1 MECLPAKSLLERLDL
16 FAKLR
21 QLMKD
26 FLKRAKERVWLEGDL
41 EKDRS
46 VGLVFC
52 GVLEIVLGILCFSMA
67 MLLLVVVS
75 STGLGGMKPS
85 HFRMAMG
92 LMFYL
97 TGWFIVM
104 GLGSIKCCRWARA
117 LTLVGAWV
125 TVFFGT
131 LVLALVLYILP
142 EVHNLLTESE
152 LISPMGA
159 LAYLYFAILVLLV
172 LQVLFP
178 LFAVAFYSMAG
189 VEQTCVRRHPKPSWT
204 DRCPLPLLAMGFISI
219 LGSFSVLVG
228 ATTNF
233 VVFFFGQV
241 VTGAAGMMILLL
253 VSVSFAYVG
262 WGAYKRKTHAWWGA
276 YALVLLTSSSM
287 MLTFSEMDMDT
298 LYNHMGYT
306 AEQMSQLSN
315 LGPFN
320 PAMLTFVSCIWGVM
334 ACVFLVWVRDC
345 FRPEK
350 YQAEVKSYEQ
360 VKAEEAGSMP
370 EESNKPRMRLDD

>member
-1 MECLPAKSLLERLDL
+1 
-16 FAKLR
+16 
-21 QLMKD
+21 MKE
-26 FLKRAKERVWLEGDL
+26 LITRARERVWLEGDP

-46 VGLVFC
+46 AGLLVC
-52 GVLEIVLGILCFSMA
+52 GVLEVVLGILCFTAA

-75 STGLGGMKPS
+75 ATGLGAMKS
-85 HFRMAMG
+85 AHLWMAMG

-104 GLGSIKCCRWARA
+104 GLGSMKCCRWARD

-142 EVHNLLTESE
+142 ELHNLLTESE

-159 LAYLYFAILVLLV
+159 LVYLYFTILVLLV
-172 LQVLFP
+172 LQVVFP
-178 LFAVAFYSMAG
+178 LFAVAFYNMAG
-189 VEQTCVRRHPKPSWT
+189 VRQTCERKHPKPGWT
-204 DRCPLPLLAMGFISI
+204 ERCPLPLLAMGFISI
-219 LGSFSVLVG
+219 LGSLSVFVG
-228 ATTNF
+228 ASTNF

-241 VTGAAGMMILLL
+241 LVGGAGLAILLL
-253 VSVSFAYVG
+253 ISASFAYVG
-262 WGAYKRKTHAWWGA
+262 WGAYKRKMHAWWGA

-287 MLTFSEMDMDT
+287 MLTFSEMDMNT
-298 LYNHMGYT
+298 LYDHMGYT
-306 AEQMSQLSN
+306 VDQMSQLSS

-350 YQAEVKSYEQ
+350 DKVLAKSYEQ
-360 VKAEEAGSMP
+360 LKSEEGGDEPDDLSQ
-370 EESNKPRMRLDD
+370 PRMRVGD